1 MTDSGVACCV
11 RCGRCPLPPS
21 CCWCSWRTEEDGRIV
36 SARQHTAC
44 PTAGKNSPR
53 LCSPPF
59 SSSASDGCG
68 QKQYLDMAA
77 DVPQTSP
84 GRTGRDSEGN
94 FWLGTTP
101 RRGARGD
108 VGGGLQTMWFMR
120 TLEGEHEG
128 YLDSAGR
135 LIYGEVP
142 L

>member
-101 RRGARGD
+101 RRGTKGD
-108 VGGGLQTMWFMR
+108 GGAANNVVYEDAGGGRMR
-120 TLEGEHEG
+120 AIWTRR
-128 YLDSAGR
+128 DA
-135 LIYGEVP
+135 
-142 L
+142 

>member
-1 MTDSGVACCV
+1 MFLHVSTQPVPPPVKIVPGSVHPPHPP
-11 RCGRCPLPPS
+11 RHPL
-21 CCWCSWRTEEDGRIV
+21 
-36 SARQHTAC
+36 
-44 PTAGKNSPR
+44 
-53 LCSPPF
+53 
-59 SSSASDGCG
+59 SSSASDGSG

-84 GRTGRDSEGN
+84 GRTGWDSEGN

-101 RRGARGD
+101 RRGVVGRVWRGEGD
-108 VGGGLQTMWFMR
+108 GFEEGGLQTMWFMR
-120 TLEGEHEG
+120 TLEGEHED